1 METAVHIF
9 AGFLDSGKTTAL
21 QGTLLRKEDVAKRSV
36 VICTEEGEEEYD
48 IDALKDRGTSLVT
61 IEEEEELTEDFLE
74 EIKKVHNPEVV
85 YIEFNGMW
93 DLKAF
98 VKKDLPKGWYLA
110 NVFSLVDANTYDMYL
125 MNMRQTIMNPLS
137 VSDVILFNRCGESFK
152 KSDVRR
158 SIKILNNLAE
168 VYFTKPDGS
177 IDFANEEFSVPE
189 KDGILDVTDKFFCPW
204 FIDCI
209 EDTDKYYGKTV
220 RFTALI
226 TGGSGLG
233 SNQFYA
239 GRYAAIC
246 CAEDAQYIGFV
257 AKYDGE
263 IPKNGDWVILE
274 ARIAKG
280 QRSDNKLVILLVV
293 NKLTKIEAPE
303 DRFLYF

>member
-1 METAVHIF
+1 
-9 AGFLDSGKTTAL
+9 
-21 QGTLLRKEDVAKRSV
+21 
-36 VICTEEGEEEYD
+36 
-48 IDALKDRGTSLVT
+48 
-61 IEEEEELTEDFLE
+61 
-74 EIKKVHNPEVV
+74 
-85 YIEFNGMW
+85 
-93 DLKAF
+93 
-98 VKKDLPKGWYLA
+98 
-110 NVFSLVDANTYDMYL
+110 
-125 MNMRQTIMNPLS
+125 
-137 VSDVILFNRCGESFK
+137 
-152 KSDVRR
+152 
-158 SIKILNNLAE
+158 
-168 VYFTKPDGS
+168 
-177 IDFANEEFSVPE
+177 
-189 KDGILDVTDKFFCPW
+189 
-204 FIDCI
+204 I

-226 TGGSGLG
+226 TGGNGLG

-280 QRSDNKLVILLVV
+280 QRADNKLVILLVV